1 MEISVYMKDYVEKLK
16 QDKLRTFYNKKDN
29 NFIINDIHDYLK
41 IIDVLQNEKE
51 KDRNA
56 VFKEFYYRGVSNSE
70 WELLP
75 SLSVNDLEFYEPVM
89 IEEFKKAYPSEFDVR
104 DDFEII
110 AKMQHYGLPTRL
122 LDFTSNPLVSLYFS
136 CSDIQQSGRD
146 GKVVVALPRKNL
158 YDGLDKYRDWIYK
171 AHDQSFL
178 LSCFSE
184 NPGNLYTYLGMV
196 YVPNSLF
203 FKTPSY
209 ITEREK
215 RQSSVFMLFAN
226 SIYDVEKN
234 TCISDEEAA
243 YLIVEGEEY
252 YREHYGNEKSV
263 LKLHPTLK
271 RLSKQQYQMN
281 FTEIIIPAKRKKDIL
296 KQLSNIGIS
305 KNYLFPEME
314 YTAEYIK
321 NKYISGKQ
329 RLLKGK
335 FDADYDL

>member
-1 MEISVYMKDYVEKLK
+1 MEISVYLKDYVEKLK
-16 QDKLRTFYNKKDN
+16 KDKMKPFYNKKNN
-29 NFIINDIHDYLK
+29 NFEIDNIYDYLK
-41 IIDVLQNEKE
+41 IIDILQNEKE

-75 SLSVNDLEFYEPVM
+75 SLAVNDLEFYEPVM
-89 IEEFKKAYPSEFDVR
+89 IEEFKKAYPSEFDVK

-136 CSDIQQSGRD
+136 CSDIQQKEKD
-146 GKVVVALPRKNL
+146 GKVIVALPRKNL
-158 YDGLDKYRDWIYK
+158 YDGLDEYRDLIYK

-178 LSCFSE
+178 LSWLE
-184 NPGNLYTYLGMV
+184 KNPGNLYTYLGMV

-226 SIYDVEKN
+226 SIVDVEKD

-243 YLIVEGEEY
+243 YLILEGEEY
-252 YREHYGNEKSV
+252 YKKHYGSEKSIF
-263 LKLHPTLK
+263 KLHPTLK
-271 RLSKQQYQMN
+271 RLSKQQYHQN
-281 FTEIIIPAKRKKDIL
+281 QIC
-296 KQLSNIGIS
+296 
-305 KNYLFPEME
+305 
-314 YTAEYIK
+314 
-321 NKYISGKQ
+321 
-329 RLLKGK
+329 
-335 FDADYDL
+335 

>member
-1 MEISVYMKDYVEKLK
+1 MEISVYLKDYVEKLK
-16 QDKLRTFYNKKDN
+16 KDKMKPFYNKKNN
-29 NFIINDIHDYLK
+29 NFEIDNIYDYLK
-41 IIDVLQNEKE
+41 IIDILQNEKE

-75 SLSVNDLEFYEPVM
+75 SLAVNDLEFYEPVM
-89 IEEFKKAYPSEFDVR
+89 IEEFKKA
-104 DDFEII
+104 
-110 AKMQHYGLPTRL
+110 
-122 LDFTSNPLVSLYFS
+122 NPLVSLYFS
-136 CSDIQQSGRD
+136 CSDIQQKEKD
-146 GKVVVALPRKNL
+146 GKVIVALPRKNL
-158 YDGLDKYRDWIYK
+158 YDGLDEYRDLIYK

-178 LSCFSE
+178 LSWLE
-184 NPGNLYTYLGMV
+184 KNPGNLYTYLGMV

-226 SIYDVEKN
+226 SIVDVEKD

-243 YLIVEGEEY
+243 YLILEGEEY
-252 YREHYGNEKSV
+252 YKKHYGSEKSIF
-263 LKLHPTLK
+263 KLHPTLK

-281 FTEIIIPAKRKKDIL
+281 FTEVIIPKKVKKDIL
-296 KQLSNIGIS
+296 RQLSNIGIS
-305 KNYLFPEME
+305 KSYLFPEME

-321 NKYISGKQ
+321 NKYIFGTQ
-329 RLLKGK
+329 RLINGN
-335 FDADYDL
+335 FDADYEL

>member
-1 MEISVYMKDYVEKLK
+1 MEISVYLKDYVEKLK
-16 QDKLRTFYNKKDN
+16 KDKMKPFYNKKNN
-29 NFIINDIHDYLK
+29 NFEIDNIYDYLK
-41 IIDVLQNEKE
+41 IIDILQNEKE

-75 SLSVNDLEFYEPVM
+75 SLAVNDLEFYEPVM
-89 IEEFKKAYPSEFDVR
+89 IEEFKKAYPSEFDVK

-136 CSDIQQSGRD
+136 CSDIQQKEKD
-146 GKVVVALPRKNL
+146 GKVIVALPRKNL
-158 YDGLDKYRDWIYK
+158 YDGLDEYRDLIYK

-178 LSCFSE
+178 LSWLEE

-215 RQSSVFMLFAN
+215 RQSSVFMLFAKRTVMCAIN
-226 SIYDVEKN
+226 VE
-234 TCISDEEAA
+234 TTSE
-243 YLIVEGEEY
+243 
-252 YREHYGNEKSV
+252 SV
-263 LKLHPTLK
+263 QKTE
-271 RLSKQQYQMN
+271 SAWWQMLG
-281 FTEIIIPAKRKKDIL
+281 RSSRG
-296 KQLSNIGIS
+296 SNIWRTRIRWNS
-305 KNYLFPEME
+305 RNMRRSLRQ
-314 YTAEYIK
+314 
-321 NKYISGKQ
+321 SGKRPDFTRQ
-329 RLLKGK
+329 
-335 FDADYDL
+335 